1 MRELSDIL
9 FPRICP
15 VCGVILNGAEREIC
29 LDCLSSLPLTYFWL
43 RADNPAAELF
53 WGRVYFQRAASLFFY
68 NDGSPYKH
76 LIHNFKYKGRKE
88 TGVLLGRMLGKRLRE
103 SGLYTDIDFVAA
115 VPLHPLKHWSR
126 GYNQAGIIAEAVARE
141 LGVKVLKGALRRRS
155 FTATQTSKNAQERW
169 SNVSGVFRL
178 ARRRDVEKRHILLV
192 DDVLTTGATLETCGH
207 ALLEAEGCKVSV
219 ATLAFV
225 E

>member
-1 MRELSDIL
+1 
-9 FPRICP
+9 
-15 VCGVILNGAEREIC
+15 
-29 LDCLSSLPLTYFWL
+29 
-43 RADNPAAELF
+43 
-53 WGRVYFQRAASLFFY
+53 
-68 NDGSPYKH
+68 
-76 LIHNFKYKGRKE
+76 
-88 TGVLLGRMLGKRLRE
+88 MLGKRLRE
-103 SGLYTDIDFVAA
+103 SGLYADIDFVAA
-115 VPLHPLKHWSR
+115 VPLHPLKQWSR
-126 GYNQAGIIAEAVARE
+126 GYNQAGIIANAVAGE

-169 SNVSGVFRL
+169 KNVSGVFRL
-178 ARRRDVEKRHILLV
+178 AKRREVEHRHVLLV